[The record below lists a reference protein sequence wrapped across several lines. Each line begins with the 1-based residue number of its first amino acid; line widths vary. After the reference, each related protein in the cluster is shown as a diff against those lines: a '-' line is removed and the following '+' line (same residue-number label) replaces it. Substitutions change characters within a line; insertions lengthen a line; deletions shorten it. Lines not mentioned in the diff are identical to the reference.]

1 MVNEEGKTLE
11 NVTVTD
17 TFRAGNGTNK
27 VSGSD
32 HEMAFVSA
40 SEALDAS
47 SDAENGKL
55 VFKFDKLDAKKVITI
70 VTKVKDPTAFDAS
83 SWPLFENKASMT
95 SDMNT
100 TPIDS
105 TAQTWQQ
112 IKKPD
117 ILAKDGKM
125 NGDGTI
131 TWTLRNKSEADGERC
146 GNHGCIAG
154 RTGICGWQYASAEPI
169 L

>member
-1 MVNEEGKTLE
+1 MKKSFKDFNKITNTFTWEIVVNEEGKTLE

-17 TFRAGNGTNK
+17 TFRAGNGANK

-83 SWPLFENKASMT
+83 SWSLFENKASMT

-112 IKKPD
+112 
-117 ILAKDGKM
+117 
-125 NGDGTI
+125 T
-131 TWTLRNKSEADGERC
+131 KSR
-146 GNHGCIAG
+146 ISW
-154 RTGICGWQYASAEPI
+154 RKTVR
-169 L
+169 